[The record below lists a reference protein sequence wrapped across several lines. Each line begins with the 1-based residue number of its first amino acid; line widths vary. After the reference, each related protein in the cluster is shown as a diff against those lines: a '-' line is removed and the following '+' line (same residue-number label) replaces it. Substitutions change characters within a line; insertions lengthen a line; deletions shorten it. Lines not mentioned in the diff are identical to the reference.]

1 MKERVC
7 LMVSLI
13 FIIMLA
19 VLVYPLMAGDYDPLS
34 VPLSTF
40 VQLYSGLGLLTV
52 IPAMLWLLRNIKYPD
67 LNVGD
72 HNLLLKHRI
81 YLKFYFWSTFA
92 VLLISTAIITL
103 FLSFLLGLFLF
114 IALIATT
121 GNLFKK
127 LSGSKSPLLLSY
139 CLPSALGL
147 LPVLLLVFQ
156 LVFDEP
162 LTNWSRSKAIL
173 NSNEMIAE
181 IQGYRERT
189 GEYPRS
195 LNAVHKDYMTG
206 ITGIEKYYYS
216 YDGTTFNV
224 YFEQP
229 RFFTYR
235 LGTREFVVYN
245 PDDKHLMISHAVWH
259 MHFGTVQIRN
269 NQGWYESV
277 ETGIPH
283 WKSFL
288 FD

>member
-1 MKERVC
+1 MKERIC
-7 LMVSLI
+7 MMVGVI

-19 VLVYPLMAGDYDPLS
+19 VLVYPLMPGDYDPLS
-34 VPLSTF
+34 IPLSAF
-40 VQLYSGLGLLTV
+40 VQLYSGLGLLTI

-72 HNLLLKHRI
+72 HHLLLKHRI
-81 YLKFYFWSTFA
+81 YLKSYFWSTFA
-92 VLLISTAIITL
+92 VLLVTTAVITF

-114 IALIATT
+114 ITLIAVTR
-121 GNLFKK
+121 NLFRKI
-127 LSGSKSPLLLSY
+127 SGSKSPLLLSY

-147 LPVLLLVFQ
+147 LPVLLFVFQ
-156 LVFDEP
+156 LAFDEP
-162 LTNWSRSKAIL
+162 LTNWSRNKAIL
-173 NSNEMIAE
+173 NSNELIVE
-181 IQGYRERT
+181 IQNYKDRKGV
-189 GEYPRS
+189 YPTS
-195 LNAVHKDYMTG
+195 LNAVNKDYLTG

-216 YDGTTFNV
+216 YDNTTFNV

-235 LGTREFVVYN
+235 FGTREFVVYN
-245 PDDKHLMISHAVWH
+245 PDDKHLMMSHVVWH
-259 MHFGTVQIRN
+259 MILEPVQMRN